1 MGDLAFRARTLREGI
16 MISAEFDYHR
26 PGTLDQAIGL
36 LSEHE
41 GSAFVLAGG
50 HSLIPMMKLR
60 LATPEHLVDIQDI
73 DELSGITVSER
84 MIEIGATVTQSD
96 LIASGEL
103 FDACPILRETAL
115 QIADPQIRNVGTV
128 GGNVANG
135 DPGNDLPAIMQLLDA
150 EYVLQGGGRMRAVKA
165 RAFYESAFFTVRD
178 EGEILTTIR
187 IPVPPSGHGHS
198 YQKQK
203 RKVGDYA
210 TAAAGVILTLSDET
224 CTSASVALT
233 NVADTPLWA
242 QAAADA
248 LVGTDLGAR
257 AINEAVDAARAITEP
272 ASDGRGPADYRTHV
286 AGIMVQRAIL
296 TAKSRAA

>member
-1 MGDLAFRARTLREGI
+1 
-16 MISAEFDYHR
+16 MICAEFDYHR
-26 PGTLDQAIGL
+26 PGTLDEALGI

-73 DELSGITVSER
+73 DDLSGITVSPG
-84 MIEIGATVTQSD
+84 MIEIGATATQSD
-96 LIASGEL
+96 LIASDEL

-115 QIADPQIRNVGTV
+115 QIADPQIRNAGTL

-135 DPGNDLPAIMQLLDA
+135 DPGNDMPAVMQLLDA
-150 EYVLQGGGRMRAVKA
+150 EFVLQGGDKTRTVKA
-165 RAFYESAFFTVRD
+165 RTFYESAFFTVRG
-178 EGEILTTIR
+178 EGEILTAIR

-210 TAAAGVILTLSDET
+210 TAAAGAIVTLSGGT

-242 QAAADA
+242 NAAADA
-248 LVGTDLGAR
+248 LVGTDLGAP
-257 AINEAVDAARAITEP
+257 AINAAVKAARAITEP

-286 AGIMVQRAIL
+286 AGIMVQRAIQ